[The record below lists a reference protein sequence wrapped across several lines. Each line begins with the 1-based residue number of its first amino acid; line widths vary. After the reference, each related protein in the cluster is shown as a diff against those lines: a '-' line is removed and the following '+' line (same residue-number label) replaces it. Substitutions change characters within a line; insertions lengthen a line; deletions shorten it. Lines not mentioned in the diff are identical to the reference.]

1 MMSWLKAYF
10 LQYRHLFLPGIGKL
24 NAISV
29 PARYDTAQQIMLP
42 PQTSFQWV
50 PADKVSDSPQSLIGF
65 ISRQS
70 GQNEEESFESLQQF
84 CNEFKATLL
93 QQGEWIWPGIGKWVA
108 LNEDQAGFVPEKELD
123 TFYKAIPA
131 ARVVQKGKVHTMMVG
146 DKETNTGIM
155 QEMLLE
161 ADEME
166 AGEGRWWIPAL
177 VIGIVALVLIA
188 ARLSGSL

>member
-1 MMSWLKAYF
+1 MLSLLEAYF

-29 PARYDTAQQIMLP
+29 PARNDAAQQIMLP
-42 PQTSFQWV
+42 PQTSFQWL

-70 GQNEEESFESLQQF
+70 GQNEEESFELLQQF
-84 CNEFKATLL
+84 CHDFKSTLL

-108 LNEDQAGFVPEKELD
+108 LNENQAGFVPEKELD
-123 TFYKAIPA
+123 TFYETIPA
-131 ARVVQKGKVHTMMVG
+131 ARVVQKGKVHAMMVG
-146 DKETNTGIM
+146 DKETNTGAM

-161 ADEME
+161 ADEIE

-177 VIGIVALVLIA
+177 VIGIVALGLIA